1 MAEDIVSEV
10 ETVRENDK
18 RANIDVSDIV
28 QKYIVVGA
36 TQEWVEHYLVG
47 LGFELSFQPAEANG
61 TQTLIADRSEKFV
74 IPLLPYDEIRV
85 IVVFSDGVVKTSKGM
100 LITRAL

>member
-10 ETVRENDK
+10 EAVRENDK
-18 RANIDVSDIV
+18 RADIDISDIV

-47 LGFELSFQPAEANG
+47 LEFKLYFQPPEANG
-61 TQTLIADRSEKFV
+61 TQTLIAERSEKFV

-85 IVVFSDGVVKTSKGM
+85 IVVFSGGVVKTSRGR
-100 LITRAL
+100 LILRAL